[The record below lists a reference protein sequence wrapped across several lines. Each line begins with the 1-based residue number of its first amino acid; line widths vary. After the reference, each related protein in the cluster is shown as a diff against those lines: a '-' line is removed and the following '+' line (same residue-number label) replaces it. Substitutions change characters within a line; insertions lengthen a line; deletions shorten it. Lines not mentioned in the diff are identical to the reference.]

1 MRTLSI
7 VPAFVILPVVILAAS
22 GAALAQAGTG
32 GSAGGPSM
40 ANCPA
45 GSAGNDPACL
55 NRSRL
60 GTSGSTW
67 GTGGSAGSAAS
78 GSTWEQRGQTGQ
90 GGAAAAGSGTSGS
103 IATPDAGS
111 IGGGSIGGGMGSAT
125 PQADQ
130 SKK

>member
-1 MRTLSI
+1 MRTLPTIS
-7 VPAFVILPVVILAAS
+7 AFVILLAS
-22 GAALAQAGTG
+22 GGALAQAGTG

-55 NRSRL
+55 NRSQL

-67 GTGGSAGSAAS
+67 GTGGSAGSGTS
-78 GSTWEQRGQTGQ
+78 GSTWDQRGQTGQ

-103 IATPDAGS
+103 IATPNAGS
-111 IGGGSIGGGMGSAT
+111 IGGGTGSAT
-125 PQADQ
+125 GAQPADP